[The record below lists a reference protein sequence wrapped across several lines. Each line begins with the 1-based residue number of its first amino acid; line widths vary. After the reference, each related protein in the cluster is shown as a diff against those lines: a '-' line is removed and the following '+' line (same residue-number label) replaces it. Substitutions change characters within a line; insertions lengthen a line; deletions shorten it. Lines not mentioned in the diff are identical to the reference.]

1 MSPRALEILKRLIA
15 FDTVSSEPN
24 MALIEYVRE
33 LLASK
38 GIESLIVKDETGKKA
53 NLFASTGPRDVPGVL
68 LSGHT
73 DVVPAAGQAWTMPP
87 FQATL
92 RDGRIYG
99 RGTCDMKGFIAL
111 AIDAMLDA
119 ADMTLMRP
127 LQLALSHDE
136 EIGCV
141 GVRRLLDVLHLAPVR
156 PFLCVVGEP
165 TLMQFAVGHK
175 GKASYRTFCRGQEA
189 HSSLAPRA
197 VNAIHLASDFI
208 AELRKSQKQI
218 EQQGAR
224 DEGYDIPYSTVHIG
238 RIDGGKALNIVPNLC
253 TMEFE
258 YRNLPGDNPDALLEQ
273 LRERAEVLVREAR
286 QLSGVADIDI
296 EVMNEY
302 PALETHPSVEA
313 VRLLHAFAEPGTQH
327 IKVSYGTEGGLFA
340 GRLNVP
346 VVVCGPGSIEQA
358 HKPDEFIDESQMDA
372 GERVFAESA
381 GVVEAV
387 EAAVRRQISASD
399 AAVIALSASW
409 TVASA

>member
-24 MALIEYVRE
+24 MALIDYVRE

-53 NLFASTGPRDVPGVL
+53 NLFASTGPRDMPGVL

-119 ADMTLMRP
+119 ADMTLLRP

-208 AELRKSQKQI
+208 AELRNSQKQI
-218 EQQGAR
+218 ERQGVR

-253 TMEFE
+253 TLEFE
-258 YRNLPGDNPDALLEQ
+258 YRNLPGDNPDVLLEQ
-273 LRERAEVLVREAR
+273 LRERAEALVREAR
-286 QLSGVADIDI
+286 QLSGVAAIDI

-313 VRLLHAFAEPGTQH
+313 VRMLHAFAEPGTQH

-358 HKPDEFIDESQMDA
+358 HKPDEFIEESQMDA
-372 GERVFAESA
+372 GERFLQSLL
-381 GVVEAV
+381 GSLK
-387 EAAVRRQISASD
+387 Q
-399 AAVIALSASW
+399 
-409 TVASA
+409 

>member
-111 AIDAMLDA
+111 AIDAMLNA
-119 ADMTLMRP
+119 ADMALLRP

-189 HSSLAPRA
+189 HSSLAPQA

-208 AELRKSQKQI
+208 AELRNSQKRI
-218 EQQGAR
+218 EQQGSR

-258 YRNLPGDNPDALLEQ
+258 YRNLPGDNPDVLLEQ
-273 LRERAEVLVREAR
+273 LRERADVLVREAK
-286 QLSGVADIDI
+286 QLSGVAAIEI

-313 VRLLHAFAEPGTQH
+313 VRMLHAFAEPGTQH

-372 GERVFAESA
+372 GERFLHSLL
-381 GVVEAV
+381 GSLK
-387 EAAVRRQISASD
+387 Q
-399 AAVIALSASW
+399 
-409 TVASA
+409 

>member
-1 MSPRALEILKRLIA
+1 MTPRALDIFKRLIA
-15 FDTVSSEPN
+15 FETVSSEPN
-24 MALIEYVRE
+24 RALIEYVRD
-33 LLASK
+33 LLATK
-38 GIESLIVKDETGKKA
+38 GIESLIVRDETGKKA
-53 NLFASTGPRDVPGVL
+53 NLFASTGPREQPGVL

-73 DVVPAAGQAWTMPP
+73 DVVPAAGQAWTVPP

-119 ADMTLMRP
+119 ADMTLTRP

-175 GKASYRTFCRGQEA
+175 GKSSYRTYCRGQEA

-208 AELRKSQKQI
+208 AELRKSQKQV
-218 EQQGAR
+218 EQQGVR
-224 DEGYDIPYSTVHIG
+224 DDGYDIPYSTVHIG

-253 TMEFE
+253 TLEFE
-258 YRNLPGDNPDALLEQ
+258 YRNLPGDDPDQLLEQ

-286 QLSGVADIDI
+286 QLSGVAAIDI
-296 EVMNEY
+296 EIMNEY

-313 VRLLHAFAEPGTQH
+313 VRMLHAFAEPGTRH

-358 HKPDEFIDESQMDA
+358 HKPDEFIEESQMNA
-372 GERVFAESA
+372 GERFLQSLL
-381 GVVEAV
+381 GSLK
-387 EAAVRRQISASD
+387 Q
-399 AAVIALSASW
+399 
-409 TVASA
+409 

>member
-1 MSPRALEILKRLIA
+1 MTPRALEILKRLIA

-24 MALIEYVRE
+24 MALIEYVRD
-33 LLASK
+33 LLAGK

-53 NLFASTGPRDVPGVL
+53 NLFASTGPRDQPGVL

-73 DVVPAAGQAWTMPP
+73 DVVPAAGQAWTVPP
-87 FQATL
+87 FEATV

-119 ADMTLMRP
+119 ADMTLTRP

-141 GVRRLLDVLHLAPVR
+141 GVRRLLDVLHLAPLR

-165 TLMQFAVGHK
+165 TMMQFAIGHK
-175 GKASYRTFCRGQEA
+175 GKSSYRTFCRGQEA

-208 AELRKSQKQI
+208 AELRKSQALI
-218 EQQGAR
+218 EQQGSR
-224 DEGYDIPYSTVHIG
+224 DDGYDIPYSTVHIG

-253 TMEFE
+253 TLEFE
-258 YRNLPGDNPDALLEQ
+258 YRNLPGDDPDLLLAQ
-273 LRERAEVLVREAR
+273 LREQAEVLVREAK
-286 QLSGVADIDI
+286 QLSGVADIEI
-296 EVMNEY
+296 EIMNEY

-358 HKPDEFIDESQMDA
+358 HKPDEFIEVSQMTA
-372 GERVFAESA
+372 GERFLQSLL
-381 GVVEAV
+381 GSL
-387 EAAVRRQISASD
+387 RQ
-399 AAVIALSASW
+399 
-409 TVASA
+409 

>member
-1 MSPRALEILKRLIA
+1 MTPRALDIFKRLIA
-15 FDTVSSEPN
+15 FETVSSEPN
-24 MALIEYVRE
+24 MALIEYVRD
-33 LLASK
+33 LLATK

-53 NLFASTGPRDVPGVL
+53 NLFASTGPREQPGVL

-73 DVVPAAGQAWTMPP
+73 DVVPAAGQAWTVPP

-119 ADMTLMRP
+119 ADMTLTRP

-175 GKASYRTFCRGQEA
+175 GKSSYRTYCRGQEA

-208 AELRKSQKQI
+208 AELRKSQKQV
-218 EQQGAR
+218 EQQGVR
-224 DEGYDIPYSTVHIG
+224 DDGYDIPYSTVHIG

-253 TMEFE
+253 TLEFE
-258 YRNLPGDNPDALLEQ
+258 YRNLPGDDPDQLLEQ

-286 QLSGVADIDI
+286 QLSGVAAIDI
-296 EVMNEY
+296 EIMNEY

-313 VRLLHAFAEPGTQH
+313 VRMLHAFAEPGTRH

-358 HKPDEFIDESQMDA
+358 HKPDEFIEESQMNA
-372 GERVFAESA
+372 GERFLQSLL
-381 GVVEAV
+381 GSLK
-387 EAAVRRQISASD
+387 Q
-399 AAVIALSASW
+399 
-409 TVASA
+409 

>member
-1 MSPRALEILKRLIA
+1 MTPRALDIFKRLIA
-15 FDTVSSEPN
+15 FETVSSEPN
-24 MALIEYVRE
+24 MALIEYVRD
-33 LLASK
+33 LLATK
-38 GIESLIVKDETGKKA
+38 GIESLIVRDETGKKA
-53 NLFASTGPRDVPGVL
+53 NLFASTGPREQPGVL

-73 DVVPAAGQAWTMPP
+73 DVVPAAGQAWTVPP

-119 ADMTLMRP
+119 ADMTLTRP

-165 TLMQFAVGHK
+165 TLMQFAIGHK
-175 GKASYRTFCRGQEA
+175 GKSSYRTYCRGQEA

-208 AELRKSQKQI
+208 AELRKSQKQV
-218 EQQGAR
+218 EQRGVR
-224 DEGYDIPYSTVHIG
+224 DDGYDIPYSTVHIG

-253 TMEFE
+253 TLEFE
-258 YRNLPGDNPDALLEQ
+258 YRNLPGDDPDQLLEQ

-286 QLSGVADIDI
+286 QLSGVAAIDI
-296 EVMNEY
+296 EIMNEY

-313 VRLLHAFAEPGTQH
+313 VRMLHAFAEPGTRH

-358 HKPDEFIDESQMDA
+358 HKPDEFIEESQMNA
-372 GERVFAESA
+372 GERFLQSLL
-381 GVVEAV
+381 GSLK
-387 EAAVRRQISASD
+387 Q
-399 AAVIALSASW
+399 
-409 TVASA
+409 

>member
-1 MSPRALEILKRLIA
+1 MTPRALEILKRLIA
-15 FDTVSSEPN
+15 FDTVSSESN
-24 MALIEYVRE
+24 MALIEYVRD
-33 LLASK
+33 LLAGK

-53 NLFASTGPRDVPGVL
+53 NLFASTGPRQQPGVL

-73 DVVPAAGQAWTMPP
+73 DVVPAAGQAWTVPP
-87 FQATL
+87 FEATV

-119 ADMTLMRP
+119 ADMTLSRP

-141 GVRRLLDVLHLAPVR
+141 GVRRLLDVLHLAPLR

-165 TLMQFAVGHK
+165 TLMQFAIGHK
-175 GKASYRTFCRGQEA
+175 GKSSYRTYCRGQEA

-208 AELRKSQKQI
+208 AELRKSQTLV

-253 TMEFE
+253 TLEFE
-258 YRNLPGDNPDALLEQ
+258 YRNLPGDDPDLLLAQ

-286 QLSGVADIDI
+286 QLSGVADIEI
-296 EVMNEY
+296 EIMNEY

-313 VRLLHAFAEPGTQH
+313 VRLLHSFAEPGTQH

-358 HKPDEFIDESQMDA
+358 HKPDEFIEVSQMTA
-372 GERVFAESA
+372 GERFLQSLL
-381 GVVEAV
+381 GSL
-387 EAAVRRQISASD
+387 RQ
-399 AAVIALSASW
+399 
-409 TVASA
+409 

>member
-111 AIDAMLDA
+111 AIDAMLNA
-119 ADMTLMRP
+119 ADMALLRP

-208 AELRKSQKQI
+208 AELRNSQKRI
-218 EQQGAR
+218 EQQGSR

-258 YRNLPGDNPDALLEQ
+258 YRNLPGDNPDVLLEQ
-273 LRERAEVLVREAR
+273 LRERADVLVREAK
-286 QLSGVADIDI
+286 QLSGVAAIEI

-313 VRLLHAFAEPGTQH
+313 VRMLHAFAEPGTQH

-372 GERVFAESA
+372 GERFLHSLL
-381 GVVEAV
+381 GSLK
-387 EAAVRRQISASD
+387 Q
-399 AAVIALSASW
+399 
-409 TVASA
+409 

>member
-111 AIDAMLDA
+111 AIDAMLNA
-119 ADMTLMRP
+119 ADMPLMRP

-258 YRNLPGDNPDALLEQ
+258 FRNLPGDNPDLLLEQ

-286 QLSGVADIDI
+286 QLSGVADIEI

-313 VRLLHAFAEPGTQH
+313 VRMLHAFAEPGTQH

-372 GERVFAESA
+372 GERFLQSLL
-381 GVVEAV
+381 GSLK
-387 EAAVRRQISASD
+387 Q
-399 AAVIALSASW
+399 
-409 TVASA
+409 

>member
-208 AELRKSQKQI
+208 AELRNSQRQI

-286 QLSGVADIDI
+286 QLSGVADIEI

-313 VRLLHAFAEPGTQH
+313 VRMLHAFAEPGTQH

-358 HKPDEFIDESQMDA
+358 HKPDEFIEESQMNA
-372 GERVFAESA
+372 GERFLQSLL
-381 GVVEAV
+381 GSLK
-387 EAAVRRQISASD
+387 Q
-399 AAVIALSASW
+399 
-409 TVASA
+409 

>member
-119 ADMTLMRP
+119 ADMPLTRP

-253 TMEFE
+253 TLEFE

-286 QLSGVADIDI
+286 QLSGVADIEI

-372 GERVFAESA
+372 GERFLQSLL
-381 GVVEAV
+381 GSLK
-387 EAAVRRQISASD
+387 Q
-399 AAVIALSASW
+399 
-409 TVASA
+409 

>member
-286 QLSGVADIDI
+286 QLSGVADIEI

-372 GERVFAESA
+372 GERFLQSLL
-381 GVVEAV
+381 GSLK
-387 EAAVRRQISASD
+387 Q
-399 AAVIALSASW
+399 
-409 TVASA
+409 

>member
-119 ADMTLMRP
+119 ADMALIRP

-197 VNAIHLASDFI
+197 INAIHLASDFI
-208 AELRKSQKQI
+208 AELRKSQQRI

-258 YRNLPGDNPDALLEQ
+258 YRNLPGDHPDLLLEQ

-286 QLSGVADIDI
+286 QLSGVAAIEI

-313 VRLLHAFAEPGTQH
+313 VRMLHAFAEPGTQH

-358 HKPDEFIDESQMDA
+358 HKPDEFIDESQMNA
-372 GERVFAESA
+372 GERFLQSLL
-381 GVVEAV
+381 GSLK
-387 EAAVRRQISASD
+387 Q
-399 AAVIALSASW
+399 
-409 TVASA
+409 

>member
-111 AIDAMLDA
+111 AIDAMLNA
-119 ADMTLMRP
+119 ADMPLMRP

-224 DEGYDIPYSTVHIG
+224 DEGYDIPYSTLHIG

-258 YRNLPGDNPDALLEQ
+258 FRNLPGDNPDLLLEQ

-286 QLSGVADIDI
+286 QLSGVADIEI

-313 VRLLHAFAEPGTQH
+313 VRMLHAFAEPGTQH

-372 GERVFAESA
+372 GERFLQSLL
-381 GVVEAV
+381 GSLK
-387 EAAVRRQISASD
+387 Q
-399 AAVIALSASW
+399 
-409 TVASA
+409 

>member
-1 MSPRALEILKRLIA
+1 MTPRALDIFKRLIA
-15 FDTVSSEPN
+15 FETVSSEPN
-24 MALIEYVRE
+24 MALIEYVRD
-33 LLASK
+33 LLATK
-38 GIESLIVKDETGKKA
+38 GIESLIVRDETGKKA
-53 NLFASTGPRDVPGVL
+53 NLFASTGPREQPGVL

-73 DVVPAAGQAWTMPP
+73 DVVPAAGQAWTVPP

-119 ADMTLMRP
+119 ADMTLTRP

-175 GKASYRTFCRGQEA
+175 GKSSYRTYCRGQEA

-208 AELRKSQKQI
+208 AELRKSQKQV
-218 EQQGAR
+218 EQQGVR
-224 DEGYDIPYSTVHIG
+224 DDGYDIPYSTVHIG

-253 TMEFE
+253 TLEFE
-258 YRNLPGDNPDALLEQ
+258 YRNLPGDDPDQLLEQ
-273 LRERAEVLVREAR
+273 LRERAEVLVREVR
-286 QLSGVADIDI
+286 QLSGVAAIDI
-296 EVMNEY
+296 EIMNEY

-313 VRLLHAFAEPGTQH
+313 VRMLHAFAEPGTRH

-358 HKPDEFIDESQMDA
+358 HKPDEFIEESQMNA
-372 GERVFAESA
+372 GERFLQSLL
-381 GVVEAV
+381 GSLK
-387 EAAVRRQISASD
+387 Q
-399 AAVIALSASW
+399 
-409 TVASA
+409 

>member
-111 AIDAMLDA
+111 AIDAMLNA
-119 ADMTLMRP
+119 ADMPLMRP

-208 AELRKSQKQI
+208 AELRNSQKRI

-258 YRNLPGDNPDALLEQ
+258 YRNLPGDNPDVLLEQ
-273 LRERAEVLVREAR
+273 LRERAEVLVREAK
-286 QLSGVADIDI
+286 QLSGVAAIEI

-313 VRLLHAFAEPGTQH
+313 VRMLHAFAEPGTQH

-358 HKPDEFIDESQMDA
+358 HKPDEFIEESQMNA
-372 GERVFAESA
+372 GERFLQTLLGSLK
-381 GVVEAV
+381 
-387 EAAVRRQISASD
+387 Q
-399 AAVIALSASW
+399 
-409 TVASA
+409 

>member
-38 GIESLIVKDETGKKA
+38 GIESLIVNDETGKKA

-119 ADMTLMRP
+119 ADMTLIRP

-208 AELRKSQKQI
+208 AELRKSQMQI

-258 YRNLPGDNPDALLEQ
+258 YRNLPGDNPDVLLEQ
-273 LRERAEVLVREAR
+273 LRERAEVLVREAK
-286 QLSGVADIDI
+286 QLSGVAAIEI

-313 VRLLHAFAEPGTQH
+313 VRMLHAFAEPGTQH

-346 VVVCGPGSIEQA
+346 VVVCGPGAIEQA
-358 HKPDEFIDESQMDA
+358 HKPDEFIEESQMNA
-372 GERVFAESA
+372 GERFLQTLLGSLK
-381 GVVEAV
+381 
-387 EAAVRRQISASD
+387 Q
-399 AAVIALSASW
+399 
-409 TVASA
+409 

>member
-111 AIDAMLDA
+111 AIDAMLNA
-119 ADMTLMRP
+119 ADMTLLRP

-208 AELRKSQKQI
+208 AELRNSQKRI
-218 EQQGAR
+218 EQQGSR

-258 YRNLPGDNPDALLEQ
+258 YRNLPGDNPEVLLEQ
-273 LRERAEVLVREAR
+273 LRERADVLVREAK
-286 QLSGVADIDI
+286 QLSGVAAIEI

-313 VRLLHAFAEPGTQH
+313 VRMLHAFAEPGTQH

-372 GERVFAESA
+372 GERFLHSLL
-381 GVVEAV
+381 GLLK
-387 EAAVRRQISASD
+387 Q
-399 AAVIALSASW
+399 
-409 TVASA
+409 

>member
-111 AIDAMLDA
+111 AIDAMLNA
-119 ADMTLMRP
+119 ADMPLMRP

-165 TLMQFAVGHK
+165 TLMQLAVGHK

-258 YRNLPGDNPDALLEQ
+258 FRNLPGDNPDLLLEQ

-286 QLSGVADIDI
+286 QLSGVADIEI

-313 VRLLHAFAEPGTQH
+313 VRMLHAFAEPGTQH

-372 GERVFAESA
+372 GERFLQSLL
-381 GVVEAV
+381 GSLK
-387 EAAVRRQISASD
+387 Q
-399 AAVIALSASW
+399 
-409 TVASA
+409 

>member
-1 MSPRALEILKRLIA
+1 MTPRALDIFKHLIA
-15 FDTVSSEPN
+15 FETVSSEPN
-24 MALIEYVRE
+24 MALIEYVRD
-33 LLASK
+33 LLATK
-38 GIESLIVKDETGKKA
+38 GIESLIVRDETGKKA
-53 NLFASTGPRDVPGVL
+53 NLFASTGPREQPGVL

-73 DVVPAAGQAWTMPP
+73 DVVPAAGQAWTVPP

-119 ADMTLMRP
+119 ADMTLTRP

-175 GKASYRTFCRGQEA
+175 GKSSYRTYCRGQEA

-208 AELRKSQKQI
+208 AELRESQKQV
-218 EQQGAR
+218 EQQGVR
-224 DEGYDIPYSTVHIG
+224 DDGYDIPYSTVHIG

-253 TMEFE
+253 TLEFE
-258 YRNLPGDNPDALLEQ
+258 YRNLPGDDPDQLLEQ

-286 QLSGVADIDI
+286 QLSGVAAIDI
-296 EVMNEY
+296 EIMNEY

-313 VRLLHAFAEPGTQH
+313 VRMLHAFAEPGTRH

-358 HKPDEFIDESQMDA
+358 HKPDEFIEESQMNA
-372 GERVFAESA
+372 GERFLQSLL
-381 GVVEAV
+381 GSLK
-387 EAAVRRQISASD
+387 Q
-399 AAVIALSASW
+399 
-409 TVASA
+409 

>member
-1 MSPRALEILKRLIA
+1 MTPRALDIFKRLIA
-15 FDTVSSEPN
+15 FETVSSEPN
-24 MALIEYVRE
+24 MALIDYVRD
-33 LLASK
+33 LLATK

-53 NLFASTGPRDVPGVL
+53 NLFASTGPREQPGVL

-119 ADMTLMRP
+119 ADMTLTRP

-175 GKASYRTFCRGQEA
+175 GKSSYRTYCRGQEA

-208 AELRKSQKQI
+208 AELRKSQKQV
-218 EQQGAR
+218 EQQGVR

-253 TMEFE
+253 TLEFE
-258 YRNLPGDNPDALLEQ
+258 YRNLPGDDPDQLLEQ

-286 QLSGVADIDI
+286 QLSGVAAIDI
-296 EVMNEY
+296 EIMNEY

-313 VRLLHAFAEPGTQH
+313 VRMLHAFAEPGTQH

-358 HKPDEFIDESQMDA
+358 HKPDEFIEESQMNA
-372 GERVFAESA
+372 GERFLQSLVGSLK
-381 GVVEAV
+381 
-387 EAAVRRQISASD
+387 Q
-399 AAVIALSASW
+399 
-409 TVASA
+409 

>member
-119 ADMTLMRP
+119 ADMTLIRP

-208 AELRKSQKQI
+208 AELRNSQKRI

-258 YRNLPGDNPDALLEQ
+258 YRNLPGDNPELLLEQ
-273 LRERAEVLVREAR
+273 LRERAEVLVREAK
-286 QLSGVADIDI
+286 QLSGVAAIEI

-313 VRLLHAFAEPGTQH
+313 VRMLHAFAEPGTQH

-358 HKPDEFIDESQMDA
+358 HKPDEFIEESQMNA
-372 GERVFAESA
+372 GERFLQSLL
-381 GVVEAV
+381 GSLK
-387 EAAVRRQISASD
+387 Q
-399 AAVIALSASW
+399 
-409 TVASA
+409 

>member
-1 MSPRALEILKRLIA
+1 MTPRALDIFKRLIA
-15 FDTVSSEPN
+15 FETVSSEPN
-24 MALIEYVRE
+24 MALIEYVRD
-33 LLASK
+33 LLATK
-38 GIESLIVKDETGKKA
+38 GIESLIVRDETGKKA
-53 NLFASTGPRDVPGVL
+53 NLFASTGPREQPGVL

-73 DVVPAAGQAWTMPP
+73 DVVPAAGQAWTVPP

-111 AIDAMLDA
+111 AIDAMLNA
-119 ADMTLMRP
+119 ADMTLTRP

-175 GKASYRTFCRGQEA
+175 GKSSYRTYCRGQEA

-208 AELRKSQKQI
+208 AELRKSQKQV
-218 EQQGAR
+218 EQQGVR
-224 DEGYDIPYSTVHIG
+224 DDGYDIPYSTVHIG

-253 TMEFE
+253 TLEFE
-258 YRNLPGDNPDALLEQ
+258 YRNLPGDDPDQLLEQ

-286 QLSGVADIDI
+286 QLSGVAAIDI
-296 EVMNEY
+296 EIMNEY

-313 VRLLHAFAEPGTQH
+313 VRMLHAFAEPGTRH

-358 HKPDEFIDESQMDA
+358 HKPDEFIEESQMNA
-372 GERVFAESA
+372 GERFLQSLL
-381 GVVEAV
+381 GSLK
-387 EAAVRRQISASD
+387 Q
-399 AAVIALSASW
+399 
-409 TVASA
+409 

>member
-53 NLFASTGPRDVPGVL
+53 NLFASTGPREVPGVL

-119 ADMTLMRP
+119 ADMPLMRP

-253 TMEFE
+253 TLEFE

-286 QLSGVADIDI
+286 QLSGVADIEI

-358 HKPDEFIDESQMDA
+358 HKPDEFIDESQMNA
-372 GERVFAESA
+372 GERFLQSLL
-381 GVVEAV
+381 GSLK
-387 EAAVRRQISASD
+387 Q
-399 AAVIALSASW
+399 
-409 TVASA
+409 

>member
-1 MSPRALEILKRLIA
+1 MTPRALDIFKRLIA
-15 FDTVSSEPN
+15 FETVSSEPN
-24 MALIEYVRE
+24 MALIEYVRD
-33 LLASK
+33 LLATK
-38 GIESLIVKDETGKKA
+38 GIESLIVNDETGKKA
-53 NLFASTGPRDVPGVL
+53 NLFASTGPREQPGVL

-73 DVVPAAGQAWTMPP
+73 DVVPAAGQAWTVPP

-119 ADMTLMRP
+119 ADMTLTRP

-175 GKASYRTFCRGQEA
+175 GKSSYRTYCRGQEA

-208 AELRKSQKQI
+208 AELRKSQKQV
-218 EQQGAR
+218 EQQGVR
-224 DEGYDIPYSTVHIG
+224 DDGYDIPYSTVHIG

-253 TMEFE
+253 TLEFE
-258 YRNLPGDNPDALLEQ
+258 YRNLPGDDPDQLLEQ

-286 QLSGVADIDI
+286 QLSGVAAIDI
-296 EVMNEY
+296 EIMNEY

-313 VRLLHAFAEPGTQH
+313 VRMLHAFAEPGTRH

-358 HKPDEFIDESQMDA
+358 HKPDEFIEESQMNA
-372 GERVFAESA
+372 GERFLQSLL
-381 GVVEAV
+381 GSLK
-387 EAAVRRQISASD
+387 Q
-399 AAVIALSASW
+399 
-409 TVASA
+409 

>member
-1 MSPRALEILKRLIA
+1 MSPSALEILKRLIA

-208 AELRKSQKQI
+208 AELRNSQRQI

-286 QLSGVADIDI
+286 QLSGVADIEI

-313 VRLLHAFAEPGTQH
+313 VRMLHAFAEPGTQH

-358 HKPDEFIDESQMDA
+358 HKPDEFIDESQMNA
-372 GERVFAESA
+372 GERFLQSLL
-381 GVVEAV
+381 GSLK
-387 EAAVRRQISASD
+387 Q
-399 AAVIALSASW
+399 
-409 TVASA
+409 

>member
-1 MSPRALEILKRLIA
+1 MTPRALDIFKRLIA
-15 FDTVSSEPN
+15 FETVSSEPN
-24 MALIEYVRE
+24 MALIEYVRD
-33 LLASK
+33 LLATR
-38 GIESLIVKDETGKKA
+38 GIESLIVRDETGKKA
-53 NLFASTGPRDVPGVL
+53 NLFASTGPREQPGVL

-73 DVVPAAGQAWTMPP
+73 DVVPAAGQAWTVPP

-119 ADMTLMRP
+119 ADMALTRP

-175 GKASYRTFCRGQEA
+175 GKSSYRTYCRGQEA

-208 AELRKSQKQI
+208 AELRESQKQV
-218 EQQGAR
+218 EQQGVR
-224 DEGYDIPYSTVHIG
+224 DDGYDIPYSTVHIG

-253 TMEFE
+253 TLEFE
-258 YRNLPGDNPDALLEQ
+258 YRNLPGDDPDQLLEQ

-286 QLSGVADIDI
+286 QLSGVAAIDI
-296 EVMNEY
+296 EIMNEY

-313 VRLLHAFAEPGTQH
+313 VRMLHAFAEPGTRH

-358 HKPDEFIDESQMDA
+358 HKPDEFIEESQMNA
-372 GERVFAESA
+372 GERFLQSLL
-381 GVVEAV
+381 GSLK
-387 EAAVRRQISASD
+387 Q
-399 AAVIALSASW
+399 
-409 TVASA
+409 

>member
-53 NLFASTGPRDVPGVL
+53 NLFASTGPRDIPGVL

-119 ADMTLMRP
+119 ADMPLMRP

-208 AELRKSQKQI
+208 AELRNSQRQI

-286 QLSGVADIDI
+286 QLSGVADIEI

-313 VRLLHAFAEPGTQH
+313 VRMLHAFAEPGTQH

-358 HKPDEFIDESQMDA
+358 HKPDEFIEESQMNA
-372 GERVFAESA
+372 GERFLQSLL
-381 GVVEAV
+381 GSLK
-387 EAAVRRQISASD
+387 Q
-399 AAVIALSASW
+399 
-409 TVASA
+409 

>member
-1 MSPRALEILKRLIA
+1 MTPRALDIFKRLIA
-15 FDTVSSEPN
+15 FETVSSESN
-24 MALIEYVRE
+24 MALIDYVRD
-33 LLASK
+33 LLATQ

-53 NLFASTGPRDVPGVL
+53 NLFASTGPREQPGVL

-73 DVVPAAGQAWTMPP
+73 DVVPAAGQAWTVPP

-119 ADMTLMRP
+119 AGMNLTRP

-175 GKASYRTFCRGQEA
+175 GKSSYRTYCRGQEA

-208 AELRKSQKQI
+208 AELRKSQKQV
-218 EQQGAR
+218 EQQGVR

-253 TMEFE
+253 TLEFE
-258 YRNLPGDNPDALLEQ
+258 YRNLPGDDPDQLLEQ

-286 QLSGVADIDI
+286 QLSSVAAIDI
-296 EVMNEY
+296 EIMNEY
-302 PALETHPSVEA
+302 PALETHPTVEA
-313 VRLLHAFAEPGTQH
+313 VRMLHAFAEPGTQH

-358 HKPDEFIDESQMDA
+358 HKPDEFIEESQMNA
-372 GERVFAESA
+372 GERFLQSLL
-381 GVVEAV
+381 GSLK
-387 EAAVRRQISASD
+387 Q
-399 AAVIALSASW
+399 
-409 TVASA
+409 

>member
-111 AIDAMLDA
+111 AIDAMLNA
-119 ADMTLMRP
+119 ADMTLLRP

-208 AELRKSQKQI
+208 AELRNSQKRI
-218 EQQGAR
+218 EQQGSR

-258 YRNLPGDNPDALLEQ
+258 YRNLPGDNPEVLLEQ
-273 LRERAEVLVREAR
+273 LRERADVLVREAK
-286 QLSGVADIDI
+286 QLSGVAAIEI

-313 VRLLHAFAEPGTQH
+313 VRMLHAFAVPGTQH

-372 GERVFAESA
+372 GERFLHSLL
-381 GVVEAV
+381 GSLK
-387 EAAVRRQISASD
+387 Q
-399 AAVIALSASW
+399 
-409 TVASA
+409 

>member
-1 MSPRALEILKRLIA
+1 MTPRALDIFKRLIA
-15 FDTVSSEPN
+15 FETVSSEPN
-24 MALIEYVRE
+24 MALIDYVRD
-33 LLASK
+33 LLATK

-53 NLFASTGPRDVPGVL
+53 NLFASTGPQGQPGVL

-73 DVVPAAGQAWTMPP
+73 DVVPAAGQAWTVPP
-87 FQATL
+87 FQATV

-119 ADMTLMRP
+119 ADMTLTRP

-175 GKASYRTFCRGQEA
+175 GKSSYRTYCRGQEA

-208 AELRKSQKQI
+208 AELRKSQKQV
-218 EQQGAR
+218 EQQGVR

-253 TMEFE
+253 TLEFE
-258 YRNLPGDNPDALLEQ
+258 YRNLPGDDPDLLLAQ

-286 QLSGVADIDI
+286 QLSGVAAIDI
-296 EVMNEY
+296 EIMNEY

-313 VRLLHAFAEPGTQH
+313 VRMLHAFAEPGTQH

-358 HKPDEFIDESQMDA
+358 HKPDEFIEESQMNA
-372 GERVFAESA
+372 GERFLQSLL
-381 GVVEAV
+381 GSLK
-387 EAAVRRQISASD
+387 Q
-399 AAVIALSASW
+399 
-409 TVASA
+409 